1 MNFESSVIN
10 IAIEDIIPNR
20 FQPRL
25 VFDDASLRD
34 LAASIKEHGIIQPLV
49 VRRLGD
55 KYEIVS
61 GERRYRAAMMVGLTS
76 VPAILSNIDDKTSAE
91 VAISENVQRKEL
103 NPIEE
108 AKSYQA
114 LLSQGF
120 MNKQELAQKIGV
132 PESVLQNKLKLLTLP
147 KEVQDALL
155 NNKISE
161 RHARSLLK
169 LKESNEQIIWL
180 NKIIDNK
187 LNVKD
192 LERELAKEYGT
203 NDLTFNLDINKLKN
217 ESHDIDIPLIQP
229 INNPNK
235 NNFGPINLGEKN
247 TNRFFNNLEDEQANM
262 SINETNNPLNNSYLN
277 FDFQSPLNNEL
288 ESNQSTTLSSE
299 DNNIN
304 FNNDISKIDNQ
315 LNHEN
320 VITSVDSLDFFP
332 PLPQHP
338 KNIDYSIAKNII
350 DNSLNILENS
360 YSIQKN
366 IEEDNDRIT
375 YIITISEKK

>member
-1 MNFESSVIN
+1 MNFESGVIN

-25 VFDDASLRD
+25 VFDDASLND
-34 LAASIKEHGIIQPLV
+34 LSASIKEHGIIQPLV

-55 KYEIVS
+55 KYEIVA
-61 GERRYRAAMMVGLTS
+61 GERRYRAAKLAGLTS
-76 VPAILSNIDDKTSAE
+76 VPAVLSKIDDKTSAE

-120 MNKQELAQKIGV
+120 MSKQELAQKIGV
-132 PESVLQNKLKLLTLP
+132 PQNVLENKLKLLTLA

-169 LKESNEQIIWL
+169 LKESNEQVIWL

-187 LNVKD
+187 LNVKE
-192 LERELAKEYGT
+192 LEKELSKEYGT
-203 NDLTFNLDINKLKN
+203 NDLTFNIDINKLKN
-217 ESHDIDIPLIQP
+217 TSEDINIPLIQP
-229 INNPNK
+229 IDTSSQ

-247 TNRFFNNLEDEQANM
+247 SNRFFNNLEDEQANM
-262 SINETNNPLNNSYLN
+262 SFNENINPLNNTFLN
-277 FDFQSPLNNEL
+277 FNFEEKNTDSSSNNSSILNSNLNND
-288 ESNQSTTLSSE
+288 E
-299 DNNIN
+299 DNSNI
-304 FNNDISKIDNQ
+304 
-315 LNHEN
+315 
-320 VITSVDSLDFFP
+320 VDSLDFLP
-332 PLPQHP
+332 PENKQIN
-338 KNIDYSIAKNII
+338 KVDYTYAKNII
-350 DNSLNILENS
+350 DNSLNKLEND
-360 YSIQKN
+360 YIVQKDYK
-366 IEEDNDRIT
+366 EENDKIT
-375 YIITISEKK
+375 CVITISNKEDNGSLSNSVGRQ

>member
-25 VFDDASLRD
+25 VFDDASLND
-34 LAASIKEHGIIQPLV
+34 LSASIKEHGIIQPLV

-55 KYEIVS
+55 KYEIVA
-61 GERRYRAAMMVGLTS
+61 GERRYRAAKLAGLTS
-76 VPAILSNIDDKTSAE
+76 VPAVLSKIDDKTSAE

-120 MNKQELAQKIGV
+120 MSKQELAQKIGV
-132 PESVLQNKLKLLTLP
+132 PQNVLENKLKLLTLA

-169 LKESNEQIIWL
+169 LKESNEQVIWL

-187 LNVKD
+187 LNVKE
-192 LERELAKEYGT
+192 LEKELSKEYGT
-203 NDLTFNLDINKLKN
+203 NDLTFNIDINKLKN
-217 ESHDIDIPLIQP
+217 TSEDINIPLIQP
-229 INNPNK
+229 IDTSSQ

-247 TNRFFNNLEDEQANM
+247 SNRFFNNLEDEQANM
-262 SINETNNPLNNSYLN
+262 SFNENINPLNNTFLN
-277 FDFQSPLNNEL
+277 FNFEEKNTDSSSNNSSILNSNLNND
-288 ESNQSTTLSSE
+288 E
-299 DNNIN
+299 DNSNI
-304 FNNDISKIDNQ
+304 
-315 LNHEN
+315 
-320 VITSVDSLDFFP
+320 VDSLDFLP
-332 PLPQHP
+332 PENKQIN
-338 KNIDYSIAKNII
+338 KVDYTYAKNII
-350 DNSLNILENS
+350 DNSLNKLEND
-360 YSIQKN
+360 YIVQKDYK
-366 IEEDNDRIT
+366 EENDKIT
-375 YIITISEKK
+375 CVITISNKEDNGSLSNSVGRQ

>member
-25 VFDDASLRD
+25 VFDDASLND
-34 LAASIKEHGIIQPLV
+34 LSASIKEHGIIQPLV

-55 KYEIVS
+55 KYEIVA
-61 GERRYRAAMMVGLTS
+61 GERRYRAAKMAGLTS
-76 VPAILSNIDDKTSAE
+76 VPAVLSKIDDKTSAE

-120 MNKQELAQKIGV
+120 MSKQELAQKIGV
-132 PESVLQNKLKLLTLP
+132 PQNVLENKLKLLTLA

-169 LKESNEQIIWL
+169 LKESNEQVIWL

-187 LNVKD
+187 LNVKE
-192 LERELAKEYGT
+192 LEKELSKEYGT
-203 NDLTFNLDINKLKN
+203 NDLTFNIDINKLKN
-217 ESHDIDIPLIQP
+217 TSEDINIPLIQP
-229 INNPNK
+229 IDTSSQ

-247 TNRFFNNLEDEQANM
+247 SNRFFNNLEDEQANM
-262 SINETNNPLNNSYLN
+262 SFNENINPLNNTFLN
-277 FDFQSPLNNEL
+277 FNFEEKNTDSSSNNSSILNSNLNND
-288 ESNQSTTLSSE
+288 E
-299 DNNIN
+299 DNSNI
-304 FNNDISKIDNQ
+304 
-315 LNHEN
+315 
-320 VITSVDSLDFFP
+320 VDSLDFLP
-332 PLPQHP
+332 PENKQIN
-338 KNIDYSIAKNII
+338 KVDYTYAKNII
-350 DNSLNILENS
+350 DNSLNILENN
-360 YSIQKN
+360 YIVQK
-366 IEEDNDRIT
+366 EYKEDADKIT
-375 YIITISEKK
+375 CVITISNKEDNF